1 MSRSD
6 PPRSS
11 IVARLRQNSSRLPP
25 SPVHPH
31 SLSRKLSIRFAKLM
45 RWLHIYLSMF
55 GLAAVLF
62 FSVTG
67 ITLNHPDWAFG
78 QVERGRKPGGQMD
91 LKWIARRAS
100 GQRCGVGSVRIR
112 ASSAIPIYPNRSR
125 SWRSSNTCVKPTRSV
140 RAGRISRG

>member
-11 IVARLRQNSSRLPP
+11 IVARLRQNSPP
-25 SPVHPH
+25 LQVSPAH
-31 SLSRKLSIRFAKLM
+31 SQSLRRKLSIRFAKLM

-78 QVERGRKPGGQMD
+78 QVERRREAKGRMD
-91 LKWIARRAS
+91 PKWIARDPAAS
-100 GQRCGVGSVRIR
+100 DSQPAADFQSTKPVAKLEIVEHLRKTH
-112 ASSAIPIYPNRSR
+112 AI
-125 SWRSSNTCVKPTRSV
+125 
-140 RAGRISRG
+140 